1 MTFLSWPA
9 IWIAAGLTLPPLI
22 ALYFLKLKRSVR
34 LVPSTLLWKRAVE
47 DLQVNAPFQR
57 LRRSLLL
64 LLQVLV
70 LIAAA
75 LALGKP
81 MFETAEVTDGAVLLL
96 IDQSASM
103 SVREKDGRTR
113 LEHAKEQAKK
123 TIDSLSD
130 DARAMVI
137 AFCDRGNVVSSFDT
151 DKSALKRKI
160 DSIEQTDSSSTLSEA
175 ISLSEAHTQDLMI
188 GGEQPGSD
196 VAPEPA
202 APPATAFLF
211 TDGRIEDAG
220 QVALERFDAGKMR
233 VINVG
238 ERGDNIGI
246 IAMDAS
252 RNYERPEYLE
262 VTAAIENFA
271 TQPATL
277 DAVLYIDGR
286 NVDVQT
292 VQVGPAPDPEK
303 TTAAADADREFGNVT
318 VAAFDRITFEGGGLV
333 EVVLQ
338 VDDALAA
345 DDRGWTVID
354 PPRRSRVL
362 LVTPGNYFLEG
373 VLRTLAVESRV
384 MSPAEYESAPEK
396 GLVAENRSA
405 FDVVI
410 LDRHSTDRLWQG
422 NYLFWGSAPKL
433 EGISTGRAI
442 DDEIIFDWDETHPIL
457 RHVAVQ
463 TMDPLTW
470 VELNLPPEAVQIVE
484 GERTP
489 VMAYLTRD
497 ASQYLIS
504 AFSVVG
510 EDEEGNL
517 YRNGNWVA
525 TLDFVVLVQNMVQFL
540 AADISV
546 KGERGVLPGEPVMA
560 PIPDKVETVRI
571 HRPDG
576 VIDSI
581 STGSY
586 QSIHYASTRNVGVY
600 RIDPALPRYE
610 VFAVN
615 LFNRN
620 ESNVAPVPSVTLGA
634 GKVTARAATIEVSKP
649 AWAYFLLAV
658 LALLLLEWLIYNRRV
673 LV

>member
-1 MTFLSWPA
+1 
-9 IWIAAGLTLPPLI
+9 
-22 ALYFLKLKRSVR
+22 
-34 LVPSTLLWKRAVE
+34 
-47 DLQVNAPFQR
+47 
-57 LRRSLLL
+57 
-64 LLQVLV
+64 
-70 LIAAA
+70 
-75 LALGKP
+75 
-81 MFETAEVTDGAVLLL
+81 
-96 IDQSASM
+96 
-103 SVREKDGRTR
+103 
-113 LEHAKEQAKK
+113 
-123 TIDSLSD
+123 
-130 DARAMVI
+130 
-137 AFCDRGNVVSSFDT
+137 
-151 DKSALKRKI
+151 
-160 DSIEQTDSSSTLSEA
+160 
-175 ISLSEAHTQDLMI
+175 
-188 GGEQPGSD
+188 
-196 VAPEPA
+196 
-202 APPATAFLF
+202 
-211 TDGRIEDAG
+211 
-220 QVALERFDAGKMR
+220 
-233 VINVG
+233 
-238 ERGDNIGI
+238 
-246 IAMDAS
+246 
-252 RNYERPEYLE
+252 
-262 VTAAIENFA
+262 
-271 TQPATL
+271 
-277 DAVLYIDGR
+277 
-286 NVDVQT
+286 
-292 VQVGPAPDPEK
+292 
-303 TTAAADADREFGNVT
+303 
-318 VAAFDRITFEGGGLV
+318 
-333 EVVLQ
+333 
-338 VDDALAA
+338 
-345 DDRGWTVID
+345 VID

-384 MSPAEYESAPEK
+384 MSPAEYESVPEK
-396 GLVAENRSA
+396 DLVAENRSA

-576 VIDSI
+576 VIDFI